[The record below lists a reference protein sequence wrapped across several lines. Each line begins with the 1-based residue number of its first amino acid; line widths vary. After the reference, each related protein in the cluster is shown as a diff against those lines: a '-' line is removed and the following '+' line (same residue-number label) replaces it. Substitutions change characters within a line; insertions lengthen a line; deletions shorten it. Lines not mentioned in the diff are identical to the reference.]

1 MPALKIKNIVWK
13 EYPSGV
19 DLPTEAIVEISNSEY
34 EEWDANPN
42 SNWAFALEL
51 YTGVPAESYETE
63 VVLVSGPVLKYYTPR
78 PNQLV
83 YSGRL

>member
-1 MPALKIKNIVWK
+1 MPALKIKNIVWR

-19 DLPTEAIVEISNSEY
+19 DLPTEAIVEISDSEY
-34 EEWDANPN
+34 EDWHTN
-42 SNWAFALEL
+42 SNWASVLESH
-51 YTGVPAESYETE
+51 TGVAVKSHESYVILEK
-63 VVLVSGPVLKYYTPR
+63 GPVLKYHTPR

>member
-34 EEWDANPN
+34 EDWDANPN
-42 SNWAFALEL
+42 SNWAFALESH
-51 YTGVPAESYETE
+51 TGVAVKSHEAH
-63 VVLVSGPVLKYYTPR
+63 VILVDGPVLKYHTPR
-78 PNQLV
+78 PDQVV